1 MDRLGLP
8 ECIYFLVFEARERF
22 GWKSDEEVKGEGF
35 GSFFK
40 KFKDLIGFIERL
52 MNRAASHL
60 VNRKVFL
67 GSF

>member
-40 KFKDLIGFIERL
+40 KFKDLIGFIE
-52 MNRAASHL
+52 
-60 VNRKVFL
+60 
-67 GSF
+67 